1 MKKITILSF
10 FALAIFFIACNDKF
24 LDVPI
29 KNKITPE
36 ALYGDENGIKAYLAS
51 IYQQLPIEEFRF
63 KCRGGA
69 FNTADPGGEFPIIA
83 TPDAVVSRGY
93 SIMYGKGGAEF
104 TYWNDAFSLIRDI
117 NTLNESIP
125 LIKSGVMPENEIKS
139 LKGEVAF
146 FRAYVYF
153 ALAKRYGGVP
163 IITKKQDYDPDV
175 NKLMVSRATEKET
188 YDFILNQCD
197 TAAKYLI
204 PTDERRATKWAAFAL
219 KSRVALYAASIA
231 KYPVTGSSQAQ
242 AAKLIDALPSYPD
255 LANEYYKKCIDASL
269 QIIDANSDIGP
280 SGYGLFQPHPASPAD
295 ALKNY
300 QHLFESAQNAKVEAI
315 FIRGYSIPGNAT
327 GHSWDLD
334 QCTPQVTGGYG
345 NGGTGNPTLDLVDLY
360 ETYSSNGASVPI
372 NTRLD
377 NSLNYAVFKAGT
389 QTQYRHFND
398 PQDIFTGKD
407 ARMFAT
413 IITPSSIWKNTKI
426 IIQAGMVKP
435 NGTSLYRQDGSV
447 AVGANTYYAY
457 GGSTANSYSGWGNDS
472 QHSFTGFFI
481 RKYVNEANTP
491 LPTAGS
497 VTTDFI
503 EMRYA
508 EVLLNF
514 AEAVT
519 ESGYTDNNAVDL
531 AAKAVNII
539 RQRAG
544 FTYMLPT
551 PVTIPQI
558 LRERRVEFG
567 MEGSITLWD
576 LIRRREYDD
585 YYASF
590 KHKVLCPMLDLTT
603 PTPSYFFVR
612 DTHSKQGGVMIWNG
626 TLKDYYLAIPGTNAN
641 GLIPNN

>member
-1 MKKITILSF
+1 MKKTTIISIIALGF
-10 FALAIFFIACNDKF
+10 FAAACNKNF
-24 LDVPI
+24 LDVPV
-29 KNKITPE
+29 KNKVTPE
-36 ALYGDENGIKAYLAS
+36 ALYGDENGIKAFLAS
-51 IYQQLPIEEFRF
+51 IYQDLPIEDFRF
-63 KCRGGA
+63 STRNG
-69 FNTADPGGEFPIIA
+69 FNQADPGGEFPIIA

-93 SIMYGKGGAEF
+93 SIMYNKGGANF
-104 TYWNDAFSLIRDI
+104 TYWTGAFSLIRDI
-117 NTLNESIP
+117 NTLDESIP
-125 LIKSGVMPENEIKS
+125 LIKPGVMPENEKQS

-146 FRAYVYF
+146 LRAYTYF
-153 ALAKRYGGVP
+153 ALAKRFGGVP
-163 IITKKQDYDPDV
+163 IITKRQDYDPDV
-175 NKLMVSRATEKET
+175 TKLMVPRATEKET
-188 YDFILNQCD
+188 YDFILDQCD

-204 PTDERRATKWAAFAL
+204 PTEERRATKWAALAL
-219 KSRVALYAASIA
+219 KSRAALYAASIA
-231 KYPVTGSSQAQ
+231 KYPVTGSSQA
-242 AAKLIDALPSYPD
+242 ASAKLIDALPSYPG

-269 QIIDANSDIGP
+269 QIIDPNSDVGP
-280 SGYGLFQPHPASPAD
+280 SGFGLYQPHPASPAE

-300 QHLFESAQNAKVEAI
+300 QKLFESAENSKIENI
-315 FIRGYSIPGNAT
+315 FVKGYTIPGSST

-334 QCTPQVTGGYG
+334 QCTPQITNGYT
-345 NGGTGNPTLDLVDLY
+345 NGGTGNPTLDLIDLY

-372 NTRLD
+372 NTKLN
-377 NSLNYAVFKAGT
+377 NSLGYAVFAKGT
-389 QTQYRHFND
+389 QAQYRHFSN
-398 PQDIFTGKD
+398 PQDIFAGKD

-413 IITPSSIWKNTKI
+413 VITPSSIWKNTKI

-435 NGTSLYRQDGSV
+435 DGNSLYRQDGNVVFNGNS
-447 AVGANTYYAY
+447 YYAY
-457 GGSTANSYSGWGNDS
+457 GASTANSYSGWGNDS
-472 QHSFTGFFI
+472 QHSFTGFLI
-481 RKYVNEANTP
+481 RKYVTEDATP

-497 VTTDFI
+497 ITTDFI
-503 EMRYA
+503 DMRYA

-519 ESGYTDNNAVDL
+519 ESGYTDNNAVAL

-558 LRERRVEFG
+558 LRERRVEFA

-585 YYASF
+585 YYTSF

-612 DTHSKQGGVMIWNG
+612 DLHSKQSGVMIWNG
-626 TLKDYYLAIPGTNAN
+626 TLKDYYFAIPGTGTN